1 MLFHPQKPPHRQQH
15 MPNLGPWVQKA
26 SKCNLHK
33 EAIKRDKKMLSVPR
47 YFIYLHWWNRSTG
60 VLYSFRKGYIYKIK
74 FPGPDQSLSDIS
86 INQGYGVI
94 EAWNEIRTS
103 PGALFHAQD
112 LSLVPCQ
119 TPSEILLADLAPV
132 GIMPPLDFL
141 QESAIH

>member
-1 MLFHPQKPPHRQQH
+1 MLFHPQKPPHLQQH

-86 INQGYGVI
+86 VNQGYGVI
-94 EAWNEIRTS
+94 EA
-103 PGALFHAQD
+103 
-112 LSLVPCQ
+112 
-119 TPSEILLADLAPV
+119 
-132 GIMPPLDFL
+132 
-141 QESAIH
+141 